1 MSESYECCASGSCE
15 VCRRPSG
22 GYSREQREKINRE
35 RDRALDSYEP
45 PWVRQRKR
53 EGWGIR

>member
-1 MSESYECCASGSCE
+1 MSESDECCASGSCE
-15 VCRRPSG
+15 VCRRPV
-22 GYSREQREKINRE
+22 GYSRERREQINLE
-35 RDRALDSYEP
+35 QDNYEP